1 LSRTIKELL
10 VKDGKANDT
19 ADKVEVFEVVG
30 IDARVWVNLEGVVV
44 VRRVLEQTV
53 TSKKKTETKNK
64 NISNKRSFRYIPID
78 WIKHLVRQE
87 EEPLTLHATIV
98 ETVFSRKLDVDALLE
113 ILDLCTPHDLLE
125 RLLKEVLSRQI
136 ENERLASHKA
146 HD

>member
-53 TSKKKTETKNK
+53 TSKKKQRRKTKT
-64 NISNKRSFRYIPID
+64 
-78 WIKHLVRQE
+78 LVTNVHFDTYQ
-87 EEPLTLHATIV
+87 
-98 ETVFSRKLDVDALLE
+98 
-113 ILDLCTPHDLLE
+113 
-125 RLLKEVLSRQI
+125 
-136 ENERLASHKA
+136 
-146 HD
+146 

>member
-1 LSRTIKELL
+1 
-10 VKDGKANDT
+10 
-19 ADKVEVFEVVG
+19 
-30 IDARVWVNLEGVVV
+30 
-44 VRRVLEQTV
+44 
-53 TSKKKTETKNK
+53 
-64 NISNKRSFRYIPID
+64 
-78 WIKHLVRQE
+78 VRQE